1 MEVCSK
7 RFVAVAQRVGFQA
20 QNLFVVAGS
29 SNRGATWDIL
39 GHFSIFLGGNSPH
52 PDSLVQAELAREAEL
67 AKEAEAAKQ
76 AELAKKA
83 KQAALDTDC
92 S

>member
-1 MEVCSK
+1 MVSK
-7 RFVAVAQRVGFQA
+7 HRF
-20 QNLFVVAGS
+20 
-29 SNRGATWDIL
+29 
-39 GHFSIFLGGNSPH
+39 FSLSQ
-52 PDSLVQAELAREAEL
+52 VQAELAREAEL

-83 KQAALDTDC
+83 KQGTDC